1 MSMTGLAPTLMVQD
15 VNRAVHFYHEVLD
28 FSFLWGLVAASREP
42 VTQWP
47 ASGPLAMALMGN
59 GQARLSF
66 QTRSFMAATLPR
78 LANEPI
84 GGSLVLYMECEDLDA
99 LCERVGERA
108 PFLKA
113 PHTTAHGVRQ
123 CSIED
128 PDGYILT
135 FAEHPVL
142 SGEPLE
148 TTA

>member
-28 FSFLWGLVAASREP
+28 FTFIWGLVAASRAS

-47 ASGPLAMALMGN
+47 ASGPLAMALVRN
-59 GQARLSF
+59 GQASLSF
-66 QTRSFMAATLPR
+66 QTRGFMAATLPR
-78 LANEPI
+78 LANEAI
-84 GGSLVLYMECEDLDA
+84 GGSLVLFMECEDLDA
-99 LCERVGERA
+99 LCEHIGDRA

-113 PHTTAHGVRQ
+113 PHTTAHGTRQ

-135 FAEHPVL
+135 FAERPVL
-142 SGEPLE
+142 SGEPME